1 MLNNYF
7 STEIPQICQ
16 DILIGCIA
24 SLLFCFAMIFIADS
38 SKNEKMMTSILI
50 TGGII
55 FVLMIITVI
64 ISFIL

>member
-7 STEIPQICQ
+7 GIEIPQICQ
-16 DILIGCIA
+16 DILIGCII

-50 TGGII
+50 TSGVI
-55 FVLMIITVI
+55 FILMIIVVI

>member
-1 MLNNYF
+1 MFNNYF

-16 DILIGCIA
+16 DILIGCII

-38 SKNEKMMTSILI
+38 LKNEKMMTSILI
-50 TGGII
+50 TSGII
-55 FVLMIITVI
+55 FILMIIVVI